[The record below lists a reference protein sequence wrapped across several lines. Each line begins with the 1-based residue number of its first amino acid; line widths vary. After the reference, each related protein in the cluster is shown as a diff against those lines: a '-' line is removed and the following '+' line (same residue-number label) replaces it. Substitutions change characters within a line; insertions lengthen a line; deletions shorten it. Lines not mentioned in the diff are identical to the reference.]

1 MEEIYFS
8 RWKVVLRS
16 VVILLCALG
25 YIGLFFITPSDH
37 PVMPIALE
45 YFLAVVCIMG
55 GVVML
60 YVVWFM
66 AFTYLWCAITNR
78 PIVIITNDNLQIYD
92 MSVKHYFVLP
102 WNDITKIE
110 RFEYK
115 SQEVFDVYLHDSDLY
130 LLQEPSRFR
139 RLILKLNAFSMRGAA
154 TRIPANDLAV
164 DSDWLFNEL
173 QSHL

>member
-1 MEEIYFS
+1 MKEISFS
-8 RWKVVLRS
+8 RWKVILRS
-16 VVILLCALG
+16 VIILLCALG
-25 YIGLFFITPSDH
+25 YFGLFFITPSDH
-37 PVMPIALE
+37 PSVSPALY
-45 YFLAVVCIMG
+45 YFLNVVYVIG
-55 GVVML
+55 GLIIL
-60 YVVWFM
+60 YVVWFL

-92 MSVKHYFVLP
+92 MSVKHYFVLH
-102 WNDITKIE
+102 WNEITKIE

-164 DSDWLFNEL
+164 DSDWLYNEL